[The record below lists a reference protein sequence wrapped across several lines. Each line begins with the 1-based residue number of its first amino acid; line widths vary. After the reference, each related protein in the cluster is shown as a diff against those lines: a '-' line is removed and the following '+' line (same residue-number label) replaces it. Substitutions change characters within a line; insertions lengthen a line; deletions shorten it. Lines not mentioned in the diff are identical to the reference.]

1 MKAYKQEAVMPRVA
15 IEDNSR
21 FAMRIPPA
29 EKARLMRAASLEQT
43 DLKDF
48 MLRNALRAADAV
60 IEHAEHIVLSER
72 DTRLW
77 LDLLDNPPEPNARLI
92 AAAKALPADR

>member
-1 MKAYKQEAVMPRVA
+1 MPRAAV
-15 IEDNSR
+15 ENSR
-21 FAMRIPPA
+21 YAMRIPPA

-48 MLRNALRAADAV
+48 ILRSALQAAEAV
-60 IEHAEHIVLSER
+60 IDRAEHITLSER

-77 LDLLDNPPEPNARLI
+77 LDLLDNPREPNARLI
-92 AAAKALPADR
+92 AVAKALPSDR

>member
-1 MKAYKQEAVMPRVA
+1 MPRAPV
-15 IEDNSR
+15 ENNR
-21 FAMRIPPA
+21 YAMRIGAA

-48 MLRNALRAADAV
+48 ILRSALQAAEAV
-60 IEHAEHIVLSER
+60 IDRAQHLVLSER

-77 LDLLDNPPEPNARLI
+77 LDLLDHPSKPNERLVS
-92 AAAKALPADR
+92 AAKALPTDR

>member
-1 MKAYKQEAVMPRVA
+1 MPRAA
-15 IEDNSR
+15 IENNNR
-21 FAMRIPPA
+21 FAMRIPQPV
-29 EKARLMRAASLEQT
+29 KARLMRAAALEQT

-60 IEHAEHIVLSER
+60 IDRAERVVLSER

-77 LDLLDNPPEPNARLI
+77 LDLLDNPPKPNAKLI
-92 AAAKALPADR
+92 AAAKALPAEK